1 MNIYVSEP
9 HIGVIPRDSYDQKL
23 KCTPPHRKS
32 NTKNRIV
39 IKKSTFGMTR
49 RCGALLGWIEIG
61 APECERSCLR
71 TSILSSEF
79 VQRIV
84 TLALRPDLTTDS
96 ERCRGG
102 ESPAG
107 GINISDTNLDR
118 GVVLRGD

>member
-1 MNIYVSEP
+1 
-9 HIGVIPRDSYDQKL
+9 
-23 KCTPPHRKS
+23 
-32 NTKNRIV
+32 
-39 IKKSTFGMTR
+39 MTR

-107 GINISDTNLDR
+107 GINISDADLDR

>member
-1 MNIYVSEP
+1 
-9 HIGVIPRDSYDQKL
+9 
-23 KCTPPHRKS
+23 
-32 NTKNRIV
+32 
-39 IKKSTFGMTR
+39 MTR